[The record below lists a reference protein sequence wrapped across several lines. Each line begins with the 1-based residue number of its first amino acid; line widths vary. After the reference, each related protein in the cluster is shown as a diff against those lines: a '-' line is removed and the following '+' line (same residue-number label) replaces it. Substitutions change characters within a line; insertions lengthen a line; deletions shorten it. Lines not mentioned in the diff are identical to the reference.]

1 MLIYAVSWGTK
12 KWHLINVLKR
22 KVTQSINWL
31 FFQEAGVYL
40 KSYIPTTGNESH
52 SLIQEQSQTI
62 SESFW
67 TKADLVSLKLNE
79 ISKCLQISLS
89 ILTLNDEILFSY
101 AISQRLWTSYISGC
115 LTAIAATTASMFAS
129 NSRSSIWDTYSSA
142 SLSSNSSSAL
152 SLEDSFELD
161 CFLGSFWSVF
171 GEQALCRPLS
181 CFTKIIKTK
190 Q

>member
-1 MLIYAVSWGTK
+1 MFIYAVSWVTR

-22 KVTQSINWL
+22 KVAQSINWL

-40 KSYIPTTGNESH
+40 KSYILNGNESH

-67 TKADLVSLKLNE
+67 TKADLVSLVLNK
-79 ISKCLQISLS
+79 ISKYLQISLS

-115 LTAIAATTASMFAS
+115 LTALAATTASLFAS
-129 NSRSSIWDTYSSA
+129 NSLFGMHTLQHHCHPIHRHHY
-142 SLSSNSSSAL
+142 LSRILSNLIACS
-152 SLEDSFELD
+152 
-161 CFLGSFWSVF
+161 
-171 GEQALCRPLS
+171 
-181 CFTKIIKTK
+181 
-190 Q
+190 